1 MNVPELLR
9 RVDLFADLSEERI
22 TWLAERAEPVV
33 LEDGEDF
40 VRIGDPAVLWHILA
54 EGSVDWLL
62 PIDGVLT
69 VVNHMDAVNYTGM
82 TTCLSGEPIPVTGRA
97 VGRATMLRYTD
108 ADLFELVGEEQA
120 VLREVVRQFRPN
132 AARAE
137 AITRQREK
145 LASLGALS
153 AGLAHEINNP
163 AAAARRATE
172 ALGRSVDVLRGGAKR
187 LDGLTPEQLERL
199 GRLACAE
206 THGAAGGDPLE
217 QADREEA
224 LADWLEEHGVP
235 DPHGLAGELSDV
247 GLDATWAAQIA
258 DTAGPERLAAVLP
271 WAAAG
276 ATTGG
281 LLAELGDSLRRV
293 SELVGAIK
301 AYSYM
306 DQAPG
311 QDLDVHEG
319 LESTLTMLGH
329 KLKRSST
336 TVRRDYDKTLPRIT
350 GAGGELNQVWT
361 NLIDNAIAA
370 AGEGGKLTLATA
382 REDDGRVKVT
392 IADDGPGIDPEH
404 RERIFDPFFTT
415 KPVGE
420 GTGLGLDVAYRIV
433 TATHHGE
440 IRVSSEPG
448 DTRFEVLLPA

>member
-1 MNVPELLR
+1 MNVPEALR
-9 RVDLFADLSEERI
+9 QVDLFADLPEERI
-22 TWLAERAEPVV
+22 AWLTERAEILE
-33 LEDGEDF
+33 LEDGEEF
-40 VRIGDPAVLWHILA
+40 VHMGDSATRWHVIA
-54 EGSVDWLL
+54 EGGVDWLM
-62 PIDGVLT
+62 PVEGAPT
-69 VVNHMDAVNYTGM
+69 SVNHMEAVTYTG
-82 TTCLSGEPIPVTGRA
+82 TTACLTGEPIIVTGRA
-97 VGRATMLRYTD
+97 AGATTLLRYTD
-108 ADLFELVGEEQA
+108 TDLMELVRDEPE
-120 VLREVVRQFRPN
+120 VLREIVRQFRPM
-132 AARAE
+132 AARIE
-137 AITRQREK
+137 AITHQREK

-187 LDGLTPEQLERL
+187 LGGLPPEQLERIVQ
-199 GRLACAE
+199 LACAE
-206 THGAAGGDPLE
+206 AHGTAGGDPLE

-224 LADWLEEHGVP
+224 LADWLEAHDVP
-235 DPHGLAGELSDV
+235 DAFRLAGELSDV
-247 GLDATWAAQIA
+247 GLDATWAAAVA
-258 DTAGPERLAAVLP
+258 DAAGPGRLSEVLP
-271 WAAAG
+271 WAVAG

-281 LLAELGDSLRRV
+281 LLAELTDSLTRV
-293 SELVGAIK
+293 SDLVAAIK

-311 QDLDVHEG
+311 QELDVHEG

-329 KLKRSST
+329 KLKRTST
-336 TVRRDYDKTLPRIT
+336 TVRRDYDETLPRIT

-370 AGEGGKLTLATA
+370 AGEGGRLTVSTA
-382 REDDGRVKVT
+382 READGRVKVT
-392 IADDGPGIDPEH
+392 IADDGPGIAPEH

-433 TATHHGE
+433 TATHQGE
-440 IRVSSEPG
+440 IRVRSEPG